1 MLFFKYVD
9 FILLLCVHYKEI
21 KSYGKRGRTCFILY
35 PFISKKE
42 RNLYLNTIFL
52 AKPTTNFDVI
62 ELYKLL

>member
-1 MLFFKYVD
+1 MEKGGEHVLFFT
-9 FILLLCVHYKEI
+9 L
-21 KSYGKRGRTCFILY
+21 
-35 PFISKKE
+35 FISKKE